1 MQGQLT
7 LDLRTEQDILVPK
20 TGRLVLLFLPQPYTS
35 QHTQKAVLSP
45 FFLLLSPPPLF
56 NLSLSFQRELLSAPW
71 RNKQTCP
78 DWDEEEKKGEKH
90 PILILALWTKLPLVS
105 YQSGDPLLLLP
116 HHSVLPHPHFLFVL
130 WTWCSVF
137 HQDGK
142 CQSPFLLDLQH
153 NIKTTMSCMAQAA
166 AVPTYLLHSSCVPFC
181 VLSRGLYTIVLL
193 EATSYLCAISEFPP
207 PSSISHSG
215 VDRNVQILCE
225 KLSMFW
231 IMYSKCRTDVLDRI
245 ILQWRHIAKR

>member
-105 YQSGDPLLLLP
+105 YQSGDRSSPSPATSLRSTPSTFPIRSLNL
-116 HHSVLPHPHFLFVL
+116 
-130 WTWCSVF
+130 VF
-137 HQDGK
+137 CFSSRRQ
-142 CQSPFLLDLQH
+142 
-153 NIKTTMSCMAQAA
+153 
-166 AVPTYLLHSSCVPFC
+166 VPVPF
-181 VLSRGLYTIVLL
+181 
-193 EATSYLCAISEFPP
+193 
-207 PSSISHSG
+207 PSWPSAQH
-215 VDRNVQILCE
+215 
-225 KLSMFW
+225 
-231 IMYSKCRTDVLDRI
+231 
-245 ILQWRHIAKR
+245 